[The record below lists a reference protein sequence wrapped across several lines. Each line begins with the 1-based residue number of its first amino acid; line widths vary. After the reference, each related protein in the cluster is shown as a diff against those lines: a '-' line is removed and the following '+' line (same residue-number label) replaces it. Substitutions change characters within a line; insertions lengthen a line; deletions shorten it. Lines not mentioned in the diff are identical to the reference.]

1 GYGGWGATQRNGAPL
16 QRAAAAAAACG
27 CSSACNVHGHA
38 HAGAWGRALPTS
50 DAKGFWGAFGCSC
63 WAV

>member
-1 GYGGWGATQRNGAPL
+1 MHSFAQAHI
-16 QRAAAAAAACG
+16 AAAAAMCAC
-27 CSSACNVHGHA
+27 ANECNVHQHA
-38 HAGAWGRALPTS
+38 HAGAWGRTLPTS

>member
-1 GYGGWGATQRNGAPL
+1 GATQRNGAPL
-16 QRAAAAAAACG
+16 QRAAAAAMCAC
-27 CSSACNVHGHA
+27 ANECNVHQHA
-38 HAGAWGRALPTS
+38 HAGAWGRTLPTS